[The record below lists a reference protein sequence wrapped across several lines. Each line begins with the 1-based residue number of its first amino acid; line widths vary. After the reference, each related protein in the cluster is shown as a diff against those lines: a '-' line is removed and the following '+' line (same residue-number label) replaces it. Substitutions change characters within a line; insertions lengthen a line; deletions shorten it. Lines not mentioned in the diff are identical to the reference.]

1 MTTVQAVKVAE
12 AEPAGLDM
20 SKLNVDEL
28 DRAIGAL
35 KLKPIMAMKGPEH
48 RARALSAHYAKVTK
62 RDDLAV
68 CTNCGGTSPDAL
80 DVCPFCA
87 YSGDAEDPDAVRRGE
102 REREEG
108 SRAMVVVAKQPP
120 AIVHGHK
127 ASEKDLD
134 DAVAHVHRLKAI
146 GAISAWELGKQIDH
160 IYTSGLWM
168 LRLNETGKQ
177 RWKNSEAFCHAELA
191 MSPQNARQLARVSR
205 EYDKNVVAQFGTKK
219 LMLSLQAPSEVRPR
233 IIEEIKKGKT
243 KREVEKI
250 VREATAKI
258 ETTVLSVDSRLGKA
272 GDVVTKGG
280 RQIPPE
286 QRVDQTKAERE
297 VAAAAV
303 PKPPAKMVTVANL
316 VGVQTVPLFKR
327 ASMNPKDPN
336 PKEGA
341 RAKKIN
347 DDPWGYLDLANGVR
361 MTFRVMQTP
370 AGLLQLKVE
379 TKREDA

>member
-1 MTTVQAVKVAE
+1 MTTVAKAVVLDPE
-12 AEPAGLDM
+12 TLEGIDM

-28 DRAIGAL
+28 DKVIGAL
-35 KLKPIMAMKGPEH
+35 KLKAVMAMTGPEH
-48 RARALSAHYAKVTK
+48 RARALAAHYAKVTK

-68 CTNCGGTSPDAL
+68 CTHCGGSSPDNL

-87 YSGDAEDPDAVRRGE
+87 YAGDAEDPDAVKRGE
-102 REREEG
+102 REREE
-108 SRAMVVVAKQPP
+108 SASKAMVVAAKQPP
-120 AIVHGHK
+120 AIIHGHK

-134 DAVAHVHRLKAI
+134 EAVHKIHNLKAI
-146 GAISAWELGKQIDH
+146 GAVAAWELGKEIDR

-168 LRLNETGKQ
+168 LRLNEHGTGQ
-177 RWKNSEAFCHAELA
+177 RWKSAEAFCHAELQ
-191 MSPQNARQLARVSR
+191 MSPQNARALARVSR

-219 LMLSLQAPSEVRPR
+219 FMLALQAPADVRPK
-233 IIEEIKKGKT
+233 IVEQIKKGST
-243 KREVEKI
+243 KREVEKA
-250 VREATAKI
+250 VREATANL
-258 ETTVLSVDSRLGKA
+258 ETTTLAVDSHMGKA
-272 GDVVTKGG
+272 GDVVSKGG
-280 RQIPPE
+280 PKQ
-286 QRVDQTKAERE
+286 QAVAE
-297 VAAAAV
+297 A
-303 PKPPAKMVTVANL
+303 KPGAKMITVANL

-341 RAKKIN
+341 RAKKLG

-379 TKREDA
+379 TKREE